1 MNNGIFNVSF
11 IRTSIGMQSALEF
24 GTFIA
29 SFLIGHLLLIPVIYF
44 ASKRFE
50 MPEET
55 LWRKFG
61 EDAEFPTESVGS

>member
-1 MNNGIFNVSF
+1 
-11 IRTSIGMQSALEF
+11 MQSALES
-24 GTFIA
+24 GNFIA